1 VGEAGTMH
9 RDCPEGTACF
19 IRHLKEQKNISAN
32 EAIKLYSIQSGIPIK
47 TLERWYWP
55 GKEKPKKERKQFDA
69 LERIIKLVS
78 QLSQDELKELKQFLL
93 DMGEE

>member
-1 VGEAGTMH
+1 MYH

-19 IRHLKEQKNISAN
+19 IHHLKEQKKISAN
-32 EAIKLYSIQSGIPIK
+32 AAIKLYSADSGIPIK

-55 GKEKPKKERKQFDA
+55 GTAKPKMKRKQLSA

-78 QLSQDELKELKQFLL
+78 QLSQDELKKLKEFLL
-93 DMGEE
+93 DMEEE